1 MRGPDWTGLPALPT
15 RTRAGVAAALFIGTV
30 AVLLATLDMGYTRD
44 ESFYFRYG
52 MSYQEWF
59 VSVEDAPDAAAVHQA
74 FSRDPVIRTWA
85 GNFEHPPLMKA
96 LFGLSWRALARKDR
110 DLAVAPRPGAAAT
123 LRVETA
129 PAEGF
134 AVGAEVDLLRPLHV
148 GESPTGPGRVIGRAR
163 VTERTPRSAVLEL
176 TSGEPAALRELCRA
190 RPGDGAPEVH
200 APRPRLAPGAA
211 DDGGVEGVDGPGA
224 ASAGAPAGVVM
235 TTCQAREVRALTVLD
250 EATAMRL
257 PALLTSGLAVSLTF
271 LLGCELFGWIAGLF
285 GALAFLFIPRDF
297 FHAHLTCFDMPIVAL
312 TLLTLYAFW
321 RSLDDRR
328 WALGAGL
335 AWGLAL
341 LTKHNAFFI
350 PVGLL
355 IFWLWA
361 GRDRLRLGRDGLRLH
376 LALPP
381 LPLALLTMPLVGL
394 PLWFSY
400 WPKLWYDPMRAVRDY
415 FAFHLEHEHY
425 MQWYF
430 GTPLAQ
436 PPFPV
441 SYPFAMTGLTVPEA
455 FLILFFAGVIC
466 LAPLG
471 SLRLWWTALRAHI
484 APTFRERATVFALLN
499 GLLPIML
506 IALPST
512 PIFGGIKHWMTGMP
526 FIMLIAGYAFQSMVM
541 ALPWHR
547 LTAPLLGGLLLA
559 QPVAASVAMA
569 WAGTGYYN
577 ELAMGGLQGA
587 AQHKMMRMY
596 WGFTS
601 LQALPWLNAHA
612 PRNARVWFQDTT
624 WDAYAMYQR
633 MGLLRG
639 DIRYHN
645 GPEGA
650 QIALTEPHKA
660 LHEHDITLHR
670 DMDVVGPYA
679 EVARD
684 GVSFLDVYVRPDVA
698 ELIGPS
704 PGFIA
709 P

>member
-1 MRGPDWTGLPALPT
+1 WTGLAPLTT
-15 RTRAGVAAALFIGTV
+15 RARAGVAAILFVGTV
-30 AVLLATLDMGYTRD
+30 AVLMATLDMGYTRD
-44 ESFYFRYG
+44 ESFYFRYA

-59 VSVEDAPDAAAVHQA
+59 VSVEDAPDDEAVHRA
-74 FSRDPVIRTWA
+74 FSRDPVIRTWV

-96 LFGLSWRALARKDR
+96 LFGLSWRAFARKDR
-110 DLAVAPRPGAAAT
+110 DVAVTGRPDAAPT
-123 LRVETA
+123 IRVETA

-134 AVGAEVDLLRPLHV
+134 AVGAEVELLRPLHV
-148 GESPTGPGRVIGRAR
+148 GEAPTDPARVIGRAR
-163 VTERTPRSAVLEL
+163 VTERTPRAAVAAVVD
-176 TSGEPAALRELCRA
+176 GDPAALRDLCRA
-190 RPGDGAPEVH
+190 RPGDGAPELHRV
-200 APRPRLAPGAA
+200 RPRAQLPDGDDDPDADADADEAEAPPTAA
-211 DDGGVEGVDGPGA
+211 E
-224 ASAGAPAGVVM
+224 PADIVM
-235 TTCQAREVRALTVLD
+235 TTCQAREDRGLAVMD
-250 EATAMRL
+250 EATAMRF
-257 PALLTSGLAVSLTF
+257 PAILTAGLAVSLTF

-285 GALAFLFIPRDF
+285 GALAFLFTPRHF
-297 FHAHLTCFDMPIVAL
+297 FHAHLTCFDMPIVAM

-335 AWGLAL
+335 AWGVAL

-350 PVGLL
+350 PVGLIL
-355 IFWLWA
+355 YWLWA
-361 GRDRLRLGRDGLRLH
+361 GRDRLRFGRDGLRVH
-376 LALPP
+376 VALPP
-381 LPLALLTMPLVGL
+381 LPISLIAMPVVGL
-394 PLWFSY
+394 PLWFSF

-430 GTPLAQ
+430 GTPLPQ

-441 SYPFAMTGLTVPEA
+441 SYPFVMTGVTVPEV
-455 FLILFFAGVIC
+455 FLILAVAGVLC
-466 LAPLG
+466 LAPPG
-471 SLRLWWTALRAHI
+471 SLRLWWTALRARV

-499 GLLPIML
+499 GLLPILL

-526 FIMLIAGYAFQSMVM
+526 FILLIAGYGFQAMVL
-541 ALPWHR
+541 ALPWR
-547 LTAPLLGGLLLA
+547 KLAAPVTAGLLLA
-559 QPVAASVAMA
+559 QPVAASVSIS

-577 ELAMGGLQGA
+577 ELLMGGLQGG
-587 AQHKMMRMY
+587 AQHKMMRMF

-612 PRNARVWFQDTT
+612 PKNARVWFQDTT

-660 LHEHDITLHR
+660 LHENDITLHR
-670 DMDVVGPYA
+670 DMNVVGPYA
-679 EVARD
+679 EVAQD
-684 GVSFLDVYVRPDVA
+684 GVSFLDVYVRPEVA
-698 ELIGPS
+698 EIIGPS